1 MSACACVWSL
11 KCFIWRR
18 KKNGELISVYWHQ
31 WQREDL
37 VYSTAAKKLF
47 DSNWYWVTWPAFSEG
62 KLFPLLQGQLQ
73 NDNKSFVWFC
83 YQICYQISWK
93 CTSITCATSGMCY
106 ARHVQIKPR
115 NHTKS
120 LHTHIATIWFWN
132 RGQGENTTEIVREL
146 SRGHSNICWV
156 HHYNC
161 QPSIDD
167 LGTLLNE
174 AVHQHSQQA
183 GYLQKWRYWKRKKR
197 GKKVGQLDP
206 RKTSTTNTPWS
217 Y

>member
-1 MSACACVWSL
+1 MVDWFLYTGINGKERTLYILLQLKSSL
-11 KCFIWRR
+11 TPTGTGSHDQRLVRENCFHYCKVSYRMT
-18 KKNGELISVYWHQ
+18 ISH
-31 WQREDL
+31 
-37 VYSTAAKKLF
+37 LF
-47 DSNWYWVTWPAFSEG
+47 DFVT
-62 KLFPLLQGQLQ
+62 KLA
-73 NDNKSFVWFC
+73 
-83 YQICYQISWK
+83 SWK

-183 GYLQKWRYWKRKKR
+183 GYL
-197 GKKVGQLDP
+197 
-206 RKTSTTNTPWS
+206 
-217 Y
+217 